1 MESLFIFLSNLVL
14 FLALTTLVFSLG
26 ACVAMVLGRRKPARR
41 RRQQTG
47 QTLPPLLQRY
57 VPPDGE

>member
-14 FLALTTLVFSLG
+14 FLVLTTLVFALG

-41 RRQQTG
+41 TGRQSSQG
-47 QTLPPLLQRY
+47 LPPLLHRY
-57 VPPDGE
+57 VPPERE